1 MIRIDVPESWRST
14 AAVVASVDETDLAES
29 FTEAEHARIASFRR
43 EKRRR
48 EWAASRM
55 AAKLLAV
62 ETGLCHSL
70 TDCTVASAYRRPALT
85 IHGEESAIGV
95 SITHSDGAGAAA
107 ISPNRIGIDLQ
118 LVRPMKDRSTKF
130 FLNDDELGI
139 WRESNLADPLIH
151 LWCAK
156 EAGYKLHAMP
166 GWYRGVKIEL
176 VEERPDGLLLKYAD
190 PLSRGSIETAR
201 LKDGFV
207 FARARKTGTRG

>member
-1 MIRIDVPESWRST
+1 MNRIEVPEPWRST
-14 AAVVASVDETDLAES
+14 VAVVGSLDESDLDLH
-29 FTEAEHARIASFRR
+29 FTEAERQRIASFKR

-62 ETGLCHSL
+62 ETGLCDSL
-70 TDCTVASAYRRPALT
+70 TDCSVDSAYTRPVLSIRGRAS
-85 IHGEESAIGV
+85 EAGV

-107 ISPNRIGIDLQ
+107 LSPTRIGIDLQ
-118 LVRPMKDRSTKF
+118 MVRPMKDRSTKF

-139 WRESNLADPLIH
+139 WRGLSLADPLIH

-166 GWYRGVKIEL
+166 GWYRAVKIAL
-176 VEERPDGLLLKYAD
+176 LSERPDGVLLTYED
-190 PLSRGSIETAR
+190 PRSRGSIETAR
-201 LKDGFV
+201 LEGGFV
-207 FARARKTGTRG
+207 FAIARSRG

>member
-1 MIRIDVPESWRST
+1 MIRIDVPEPWRSVV
-14 AAVVASVDETDLAES
+14 AVVASVDEADLAAS
-29 FTEAEHARIASFRR
+29 FIEAERTRIASFPR

-62 ETGLCHSL
+62 ETGLCDAL
-70 TDCTVASAYRRPALT
+70 TDCTVASAYRRPSLT
-85 IHGEESAIGV
+85 IRGKESAIGV

-107 ISPNRIGIDLQ
+107 ISSTRIGIDLQ

-130 FLNDDELGI
+130 FLNDDELEI
-139 WRESNLADPLIH
+139 WRESRLADPLIH

-176 VEERPDGLLLKYAD
+176 VEERSDGLLLTYAD
-190 PLSRGSIETAR
+190 SLSRGTIETAR

-207 FARARKTGTRG
+207 LGKAEARG

>member
-1 MIRIDVPESWRST
+1 MIRIEVPESWRST
-14 AAVVASVDETDLAES
+14 VAVVASVDETDLAES
-29 FTEAEHARIASFRR
+29 FTEAEHARIASFPR

-62 ETGLCHSL
+62 ETGLCASFR
-70 TDCTVASAYRRPALT
+70 DCTVASAYRRPALT
-85 IHGEESAIGV
+85 IHGEPSALGV

-107 ISPNRIGIDLQ
+107 ISPTRIGIDLQ

-130 FLNDDELGI
+130 FLNDDELEI
-139 WRESNLADPLIH
+139 WRNSSLADPLIH

-166 GWYRGVKIEL
+166 GWYRAVKIEL
-176 VEERPDGLLLKYAD
+176 VEERADGLLLKYTD
-190 PLSRGSIETAR
+190 PLSQGTIETVR
-201 LKDGFV
+201 LEDGFV
-207 FARARKTGTRG
+207 FGKARKTGARG

>member
-1 MIRIDVPESWRST
+1 MIRLDVPEPWRT
-14 AAVVASVDETDLAES
+14 TVAVVASVDEGDLAES
-29 FTEAEHARIASFRR
+29 FTESERARIASFRR

-62 ETGLCHSL
+62 EMGLCPSL
-70 TDCTVASAYRRPALT
+70 TDCTVASAYRRPVLT

-95 SITHSDGAGAAA
+95 SITHSDGSGAAA
-107 ISPNRIGIDLQ
+107 ISPTRIGIDLQ
-118 LVRPMKDRSTKF
+118 LVRPMKERSTKF

-139 WRESNLADPLIH
+139 WRGLRLADPLIH

-176 VEERPDGLLLKYAD
+176 LEERSDGLLLTYAD
-190 PLSRGSIETAR
+190 PLSQGSIETAR
-201 LKDGFV
+201 LEGGFV
-207 FARARKTGTRG
+207 LGKAEKTGTRD